1 MAIRI
6 VTDSCADLPNSV
18 ADSCSIAVAPLY
30 VAFGEQTYRDG
41 VDIDTDGFYAL
52 LEGVER
58 PPTTSQLSVADFQE
72 LYRGLLDQSHHVVSI
87 HVSSKLSGTLN
98 SARQARESLGAE
110 SRIEVIDSRH
120 SGGAQGLLCI
130 SAARCAEGASD
141 HREVARRVEES
152 IARTH
157 GFAALDSLEQ
167 LQQGG
172 RAGEAQ
178 AVPESALS
186 FKPILGTRDGEAYL
200 VGRVQ
205 GRRRALD
212 RLATMVHELAPIHLL
227 HLSYTTGEDHAR
239 ALGDRLAGL
248 VAPENLIES
257 RLGPAL
263 AAHLGPNAITVAAMQ
278 RPAE

>member
-18 ADSCSIAVAPLY
+18 ADSCSIAVVPLH
-30 VAFGEQTYRDG
+30 VAIGERTYRDG
-41 VDIDTDGFYAL
+41 VDIDAVGFYSL
-52 LEGVER
+52 LEGIER
-58 PPTTSQLSVADFQE
+58 PPTTSQPSVADFQE
-72 LYRGLLDQSHHVVSI
+72 LYRGLLDQGHHVVSI

-110 SRIEVIDSRH
+110 SLIEVIDSRH

-141 HREVARRVEES
+141 HREVSRRVEES

-157 GFAALDSLEQ
+157 GFAALDSLER
-167 LQQGG
+167 LQ
-172 RAGEAQ
+172 RAGRAQ
-178 AVPESALS
+178 AVPGSALS
-186 FKPILGTRDGEAYL
+186 FMPILGTRDGEACL
-200 VGRVQ
+200 VERVRT
-205 GRRRALD
+205 RRRALD

-239 ALGDRLAGL
+239 ALGDRLTNL

-263 AAHLGPNAITVAAMQ
+263 AAHLGLNAITVAAMQ

>member
-18 ADSCSIAVAPLY
+18 ADSCSIEVAPLY
-30 VAFGEQTYRDG
+30 VAIGERTYRDG
-41 VDIDTDGFYAL
+41 VDIDADGFYAL

-58 PPTTSQLSVADFQE
+58 PTTTSQPSVADFQE
-72 LYRGLLDQSHHVVSI
+72 LYRGLLDQGHHVVSI

-98 SARQARESLGAE
+98 SASQARESLGAE

-120 SGGAQGLLCI
+120 SGGAQALLCL

-141 HREVARRVEES
+141 HREVSRRVEES

-157 GFAALDSLEQ
+157 GFAALDSLEP
-167 LQQGG
+167 LQRGG
-172 RAGEAQ
+172 RAGQAQ
-178 AVPESALS
+178 AVPGSALS
-186 FKPILGTRDGEAYL
+186 FQPILGTRDGEAYL
-200 VGRVQ
+200 VQRVRT
-205 GRRRALD
+205 RRRALD
-212 RLATMVHELAPIHLL
+212 CLATMVHELAPIHLL
-227 HLSYTTGEDHAR
+227 HLSYTTGEGHAR
-239 ALGDRLAGL
+239 ALGDRLANL

-263 AAHLGPNAITVAAMQ
+263 AAHLGLNAITVAAMQ